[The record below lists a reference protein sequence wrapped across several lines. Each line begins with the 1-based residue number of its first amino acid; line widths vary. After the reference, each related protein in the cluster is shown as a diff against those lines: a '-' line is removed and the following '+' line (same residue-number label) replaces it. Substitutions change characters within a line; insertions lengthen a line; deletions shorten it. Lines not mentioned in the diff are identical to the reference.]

1 MTAMSEFQN
10 NASDIISKI
19 MDTAKAALPDSLT
32 DDVRTNVRAALQE
45 VISELDVVSREEL
58 DTQKAVLA
66 KTREKVD
73 RMESII
79 AELEEK
85 LAAK

>member
-1 MTAMSEFQN
+1 MSDFEN
-10 NASDIISKI
+10 NAADIIAKI
-19 MDTAKAALPDSLT
+19 MDTAKAALPGSLT
-32 DDVRTNVRAALQE
+32 DDVRNNVRAAIQE

-73 RMESII
+73 KMEAII
-79 AELEEK
+79 EELEEK

>member
-1 MTAMSEFQN
+1 MSDFEN
-10 NASDIISKI
+10 NAADIIAKI
-19 MDTAKAALPDSLT
+19 MDTAKAALPGSLT
-32 DDVRTNVRAALQE
+32 DDVHNNVRAAIQE

-73 RMESII
+73 KMEAII
-79 AELEEK
+79 EELEEK

>member
-1 MTAMSEFQN
+1 MSEFHN

-32 DDVRTNVRAALQE
+32 DDVRNNVRAALQE

>member
-1 MTAMSEFQN
+1 MSEFQN

-32 DDVRTNVRAALQE
+32 DDVRNNVRAALQE
-45 VISELDVVSREEL
+45 VISELDVVSREKL

>member
-1 MTAMSEFQN
+1 MSEFQN

-32 DDVRTNVRAALQE
+32 DDVKNNVRAAIQE
-45 VISELDVVSREEL
+45 VISELDVVSREQL

-85 LAAK
+85 LAGK

>member
-1 MTAMSEFQN
+1 MSDFEN
-10 NASDIISKI
+10 NAADIIAKI

-32 DDVRTNVRAALQE
+32 DDVRNNVRAAIQE

-66 KTREKVD
+66 KTRAKVD
-73 RMESII
+73 KMEAII
-79 AELEEK
+79 EELEEK